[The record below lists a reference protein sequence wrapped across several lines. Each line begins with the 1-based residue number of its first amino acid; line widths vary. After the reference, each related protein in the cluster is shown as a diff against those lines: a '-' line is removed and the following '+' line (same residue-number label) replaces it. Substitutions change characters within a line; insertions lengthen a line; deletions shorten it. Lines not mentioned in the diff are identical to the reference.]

1 MAGHLASL
9 SSHPRYKAVWL
20 IFFMLGLGT
29 LLPWN
34 FFMTATKVRLG
45 ELGSMGGRVPW
56 AYRAWVCV
64 FGHRKREVSTL
75 YLQPLQY
82 FTNRLDMSQN
92 VSLVTAER
100 SKDIQDPAAPTA
112 PSPEQ
117 RSLSAIFNNVMTL
130 CAMLPLLLFT
140 CLNSF
145 LHQK

>member
-1 MAGHLASL
+1 M
-9 SSHPRYKAVWL
+9 
-20 IFFMLGLGT
+20 
-29 LLPWN
+29 
-34 FFMTATKVRLG
+34 
-45 ELGSMGGRVPW
+45 
-56 AYRAWVCV
+56 